1 MRLQSGVDT
10 DVQPPPCGGGR
21 WEWDP
26 RAPFAALAEP
36 RGLRAWGK
44 DGERRRSQAW
54 ERWGGL

>member
-1 MRLQSGVDT
+1 MFSLPQVEEAGGSGT
-10 DVQPPPCGGGR
+10 
-21 WEWDP
+21 P